1 MSTAART
8 AWRVLGKVMTGTH
21 AAIYR
26 ASGGKVAGQMFNS
39 PVLLL
44 TTTGR
49 KTGKERTTPLM
60 CIEDGQD
67 LVIIASNGGAPYHPA
82 WYLNLRANPEA
93 RVLVKDRNLRVTAEE
108 ARGEERRRLF
118 ASLVEMYPGYEDYQR
133 RTEREIPVVVL
144 HPAS

>member
-1 MSTAART
+1 MSKVART
-8 AWRVLGKVMTGTH
+8 AWRVLGKVITETH

-118 ASLVEMYPGYEDYQR
+118 ARLVEMYPGYEDYQR